1 MWGDLMSFLGP
12 SVAQWLGNLSVQI
25 TVIALNTQVTTYMV
39 LVKKIC
45 GKNGILT
52 GPTYAIASVMNVKF
66 AYSYIAFSIQ

>member
-12 SVAQWLGNLSVQI
+12 TVAQWLANLSVQI

-39 LVKKIC
+39 LVKKIR
-45 GKNGILT
+45 GKNRILT
-52 GPTYAIASVMNVKF
+52 GPAYAIANVMNVKF